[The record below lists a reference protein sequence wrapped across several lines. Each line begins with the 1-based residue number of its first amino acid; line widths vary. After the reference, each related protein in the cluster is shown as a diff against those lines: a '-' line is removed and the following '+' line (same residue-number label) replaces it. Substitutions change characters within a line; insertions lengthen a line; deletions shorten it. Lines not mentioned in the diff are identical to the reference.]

1 VHIIPVVRVLA
12 NKTSTRSGGVPAGTR
27 LQSKTDSSTQRKTI
41 MTLGRIIAFAM
52 LTLSTASFTQAQDD
66 DRGAVYTMT
75 NSVENDILVFQ
86 RSADGTLSRVGTVRT
101 GGAGTGDN
109 FGSNGALA
117 LTEDG
122 RWLFAVNAGS
132 NSISLF
138 ERRGN
143 SLRLADTVASG
154 GVTPVSIAVSGSR
167 VYVLNDGAP
176 ANVTGFFFDD
186 DRGSLHPIEN
196 STRPLSAASP
206 GAPEIGFD
214 RTGSLLV
221 VTEKATNLI
230 DVFQIGDDGT
240 PTSPN
245 FQNSI
250 GKTPFGFAF
259 DLRNNLLVTEAFG
272 GAPNASATSSYE
284 VDGGGNLETISG
296 SVATHQSAACWIV
309 ITRNGRFAYASDTGN
324 GIITGYRIGQH
335 GLLSLLDASG
345 NSASTGGANSKPV
358 DLALTRDSRFL
369 YGINVGTGTLLG
381 WRVQADGQL
390 VFIQT
395 TEAIPVSAT
404 GLVAQ

>member
-1 VHIIPVVRVLA
+1 
-12 NKTSTRSGGVPAGTR
+12 
-27 LQSKTDSSTQRKTI
+27 